1 MKGTS
6 MNFVIGLF
14 IAIMLF
20 LIIGGIAFESIN
32 SAENAVQGC
41 SRLASLIADA
51 SGGAVE
57 AC

>member
-6 MNFVIGLF
+6 MNFMIGLF
-14 IAIMLF
+14 IAILLF
-20 LIIGGIAFESIN
+20 LIVGGITFQSLRG
-32 SAENAVQGC
+32 AENAVQGC
-41 SRLASLIADA
+41 SRLASIIADA

>member
-51 SGGAVE
+51 S
-57 AC
+57 